1 MWNGISSQQELQ
13 HMLTSNM
20 LRQHNRDS
28 RSVYI
33 YIYIYIAATTTDLP
47 LLIF

>member
-33 YIYIYIAATTTDLP
+33 YIAATTTDLP

>member
-33 YIYIYIAATTTDLP
+33 YIYIAATTTDLP